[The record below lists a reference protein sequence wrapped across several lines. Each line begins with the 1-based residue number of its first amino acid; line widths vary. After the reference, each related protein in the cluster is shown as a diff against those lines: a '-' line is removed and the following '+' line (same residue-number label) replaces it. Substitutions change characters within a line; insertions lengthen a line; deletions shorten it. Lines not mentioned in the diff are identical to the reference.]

1 MAFGTTETSP
11 VVEATRET
19 DATIVTLLTTA
30 LVPTSEPARPR
41 ERVRDRVPYPEDWI
55 EHAELAAG
63 ILRQLYHR
71 KGLLG
76 DVQRESGLL
85 ERLNVALAECALL
98 LRALGGRL
106 DANHSG

>member
-1 MAFGTTETSP
+1 MRLP
-11 VVEATRET
+11 VV
-19 DATIVTLLTTA
+19 
-30 LVPTSEPARPR
+30 
-41 ERVRDRVPYPEDWI
+41 
-55 EHAELAAG
+55 AAPSSC
-63 ILRQLYHR
+63 IHRMAACSTCFYHR
-71 KGLLG
+71 KGLLS